1 MSDRAVFAIEIAI
14 VAIVFAIHVGRL
26 SRKRMLS
33 FKYTVGWISV
43 CLFGIFASPLV
54 FLVTPLAEILRLTPT
69 ALLVAISTAAVA
81 VILIQ
86 LSVSI
91 SGNQRKMETL
101 VRENALLRESLG
113 IDMKDKKSDHAE

>member
-1 MSDRAVFAIEIAI
+1 VSDQTVFAIEIAI
-14 VAIVFAIHVGRL
+14 VAIAFAIHVGRL

-33 FKYTVGWISV
+33 FKYTVGWMSV
-43 CLFGIFASPLV
+43 CLFGVFASPLV
-54 FLVTPLAEILRLTPT
+54 FLVTPIAEILQLTPT

-113 IDMKDKKSDHAE
+113 IELKDKNSDHAE

>member
-1 MSDRAVFAIEIAI
+1 MSDQTVFAIEIAI

-26 SRKRMLS
+26 SKKRMLS
-33 FKYTVGWISV
+33 FKYTVGWMSV
-43 CLFGIFASPLV
+43 CLFGVFASPLV
-54 FLVTPLAEILRLTPT
+54 FLVTPIAEILRLTPT

-101 VRENALLRESLG
+101 IRENALLRESLG
-113 IDMKDKKSDHAE
+113 IELKDKNSDHAK

>member
-1 MSDRAVFAIEIAI
+1 VSDQTVFAIEIAI
-14 VAIVFAIHVGRL
+14 VAIAFAIHVGRL

-33 FKYTVGWISV
+33 FKYTVGWMSV
-43 CLFGIFASPLV
+43 CLFGVFASPLV
-54 FLVTPLAEILRLTPT
+54 FLVTPIAEIMRLTPT

-113 IDMKDKKSDHAE
+113 IEMKDKKSDHAE